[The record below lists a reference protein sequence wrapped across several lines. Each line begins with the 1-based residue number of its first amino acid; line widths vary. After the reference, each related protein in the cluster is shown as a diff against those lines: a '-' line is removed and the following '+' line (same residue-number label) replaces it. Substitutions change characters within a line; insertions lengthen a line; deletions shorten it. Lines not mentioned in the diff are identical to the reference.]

1 MYNMINNKSIMAI
14 PYRKRK
20 KKILGPDHQ
29 QHEAWIMEQFSY
41 EPIKFE
47 DFVKECVMAQGVSG
61 AQVKGIVEAMSN
73 RLRSCLMLGHSVQ
86 IAGIGTLKP
95 TFNAHSAET
104 PEELG
109 GESVYKVKVQFYP
122 HKEFQNV
129 LSQMTFVDMD
139 TLNE

>member
-1 MYNMINNKSIMAI
+1 MAI

-29 QHEAWIMEQFSY
+29 QHEAWVMEQFSY
-41 EPIKFE
+41 EPVPFE

-73 RLRSCLMLGHSVQ
+73 RLRSYLMLGHSVQ

-109 GESVYKVKVQFYP
+109 SQSVYKVKVKFYP
-122 HKEFQNV
+122 HTEFRDV

-139 TLNE
+139 TLNENPDEAESGE